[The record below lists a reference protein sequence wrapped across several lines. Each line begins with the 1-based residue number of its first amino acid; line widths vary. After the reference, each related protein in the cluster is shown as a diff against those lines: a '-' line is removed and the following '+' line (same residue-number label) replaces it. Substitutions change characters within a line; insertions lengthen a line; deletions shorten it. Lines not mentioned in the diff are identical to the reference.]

1 MSPPSGQKHT
11 AGRFA
16 PDSGFTLI
24 ELIAVIII
32 LGILAAVI
40 VPRYTGFTDS
50 ALLAAAKTAASEGAT
65 RLSGASRLYA
75 VDTKRPPQALA
86 DISNST
92 YLDLG
97 AGNTLN
103 VGSYVVKF
111 VEVSGSPPRMEI
123 QALDASGASVLHTLT
138 IDWPN

>member
-1 MSPPSGQKHT
+1 MSPPSGPRHT

-24 ELIAVIII
+24 EMIAVIVL
-32 LGILAAVI
+32 LGILAVLL
-40 VPRYTGFTDS
+40 VPHYVGFVDS
-50 ALLAAAKTAASEGAT
+50 ALVSSAKTATGEGAT

-75 VDTKRPPQALA
+75 VDTGHPPKALA
-86 DISNST
+86 DVSNST

-97 AGNTLN
+97 AGGTLN
-103 VGSYVVKF
+103 IGSFVIRYVA
-111 VEVSGSPPRMEI
+111 VSGSPPRMDI

-138 IDWPN
+138 VDWPN